1 MPASHTIH
9 RSAEPNGRAHLDA
22 APLIELRDLSCGY
35 GETPVLH
42 RVDLRIA
49 EGQLT
54 GIVGPSGAGKTTL
67 LRAILGQ
74 VRIHHGQVRVTG
86 ETVRGRPPRG
96 VGYVPQ
102 LETIDW
108 NFPVTVEEVVLMGR
122 AADSGPWPWPSRA
135 DRCAMADLLDRLGI
149 LPYARRQIRD
159 LSGGQQQR
167 VFLARALMRS
177 PRLLLLDEPTT
188 GVDIK
193 TRHDILHLLRELH
206 QSGVT
211 ILLTTHDLNAVATH
225 LPHVV
230 CLNHS
235 VVAQGSPSEV
245 FTPDLLSRTYGA
257 EMLVVREGGLIL
269 VAERLTAEAEPD
281 LDLAEPVGLHS
292 LR

>member
-1 MPASHTIH
+1 MPVSHTSH
-9 RSAEPNGRAHLDA
+9 SVPEQNGHARLDA
-22 APLIELRDLSCGY
+22 APLIEIHDLTCGY
-35 GETPVLH
+35 GGTPVLH
-42 RVDLRIA
+42 RVNLRIA
-49 EGQLT
+49 EGQFS

-67 LRAILGQ
+67 LRSILGQ
-74 VRIHHGQVRVTG
+74 VRIHRGDVRVTS
-86 ETVRGRPPRG
+86 ETVRGRPPKG

-135 DRCAMADLLDRLGI
+135 DRRAMAELLDRLGI

-206 QSGVT
+206 QSDVT

-230 CLNHS
+230 CLNHT
-235 VVAQGSPSEV
+235 VIAQGSPGEV
-245 FTPDLLSRTYGA
+245 FTPDLLSRTYNA
-257 EMLVVREGGLIL
+257 EMLVVREGSLIL
-269 VAERLTAEAEPD
+269 VAERLTAEGEPD
-281 LDLAEPVGLHS
+281 LAQPQPVGLHS

>member
-1 MPASHTIH
+1 MPATH
-9 RSAEPNGRAHLDA
+9 NGHAHLDRS
-22 APLIELRDLSCGY
+22 PLIELRDVTCGY
-35 GETPVLH
+35 NGTPILH
-42 RVDLRIA
+42 RVNLTIA

-54 GIVGPSGAGKTTL
+54 GIVGPSGAGKSTL

-74 VRIHHGQVRVTG
+74 LRVHRG
-86 ETVRGRPPRG
+86 EIRVMGEAVRGRPPAG

-122 AADSGPWPWPSRA
+122 AATSGIWPWPSRA
-135 DRCAMADLLDRLGI
+135 DRRAMAELLDRLGI
-149 LPYARRQIRD
+149 LAYARRQIRD

-193 TRHDILHLLRELH
+193 TRHDVLHLLRELH
-206 QSGVT
+206 ESGVT

-230 CLNHS
+230 CLNHA
-235 VVAQGSPSEV
+235 VVAQGRPNEV
-245 FTPDLLSRTYGA
+245 FTPELLSRTYGA
-257 EMLVVREGGLIL
+257 EMLVVREGSLIL
-269 VAERLTAEAEPD
+269 VADRLTAEGDAVEDGAPVLPAEPNAP
-281 LDLAEPVGLHS
+281 LQLV
-292 LR
+292 R